1 MKSSFIIGKIKGIII
16 EVNISWFII
25 FFIITYSLATSYF
38 PVLYPDFSISTNWL
52 LGCIITVFYFVSVLL
67 HELSHSLVSKRLGI
81 PVNKITLFIFGG
93 IARLDREPDS
103 PGDEFKI
110 SIAGPA
116 MSLAL
121 FALFML
127 LEKILNRFGA
137 SQVVVVTLSYLSSVN
152 LLLAIFNLIPAFP
165 MDGGRVL
172 RSIIWR
178 VTGDLQKATKYS
190 SSMGTLFGNIF
201 IVLGVILV
209 FNGSLLSGIWLAFIG
224 WFIIQLSLSNYQT
237 MLITNIF
244 DKIYIREFM
253 TSNVTTVDYSISVQ
267 ELIENYFYKYKFIIF
282 PVKRNDEIIG
292 VVRIETVKAL
302 DKELRAQT
310 TVGSITIPINPDLT
324 VSPGDNVSKAMT
336 KLFKNDIGRVL
347 VMDQGNLIGIIS
359 STDILKYLN
368 IYKKLNK

>member
-25 FFIITYSLATSYF
+25 FFIVTYSLATSYF

>member
-25 FFIITYSLATSYF
+25 FSLVTYSLATSYF
-38 PVLYPDFSISTNWL
+38 PVSYPGFSMPTNWL
-52 LGCIITVFYFVSVLL
+52 LGCIIAVLFFVSVLL

-93 IARLDREPDS
+93 IAQIDKEPDT
-103 PGDEFKI
+103 PDDELKI

-116 MSLAL
+116 MSLVL

-127 LEKILNRFGA
+127 LAKILNLFGA
-137 SQVVVVTLSYLSSVN
+137 SQVVVVALSYLSSAN
-152 LLLAIFNLIPAFP
+152 LLLTIFNLIPAFP

-190 SSMGTLFGNIF
+190 TSLGTLFGNFF
-201 IVLGVILV
+201 IILGVFV
-209 FNGSLLSGIWLAFIG
+209 AFNGNLLSGIWLAFIG
-224 WFIIQLSLSNYQT
+224 WFIIQLAQSNYQT
-237 MLITNIF
+237 VVIKNIF

-282 PVKRNDEIIG
+282 PVKRNDEIVG
-292 VVRIETVKAL
+292 VVSVETVKDI
-302 DKELRAQT
+302 DKELRAKT
-310 TVGSITIPINPDLT
+310 TVGSIAIPINPDLT
-324 VSPGDNVSKAMT
+324 VSSGDNVSKAMT
-336 KLFKNDIGRVL
+336 KLYKNGIGRVL

-359 STDILKYLN
+359 STDILNYLN
-368 IYKKLNK
+368 IYMELDK